1 MRGFLLSAKE
11 FLILNIFLNERSA
24 VDFVENRTSFST
36 DSIYRNDTLLA
47 FAVLDAHGDLPLRDE
62 AGVKTVIDAC
72 LITPKDF
79 SAMLLKKLSEL
90 LMKA

>member
-1 MRGFLLSAKE
+1 MRDILTKAKE

-24 VDFVENRTSFST
+24 IDFVENRTSFSA
-36 DSIYRNDTLLA
+36 DSIYRNDALFA
-47 FAVLDAHGDLPLRDE
+47 HAVLDAHGDLPERDK

-72 LITPKDF
+72 LIAPKDF